1 MLLSE
6 LLGSLSL
13 FSIAM
18 RGSASTMTF

>member
-13 FSIAM
+13 FSISM
-18 RGSASTMTF
+18 RGSASTMTV